1 MVENVTKKRFVCSL
15 RSHPLFFVLQTEIP
29 FFMKRL
35 LISFLSF
42 LLLGVKKFKWFDLL
56 HPPFLFSLFRT
67 FQTENPF
74 LILVQRDCL
83 LRHCRYLSEL
93 YFVITKKN
101 ANTLKIYIGKSLK
114 RTKKKIFNMAARQS
128 RSWYMRFL
136 IKILSPFCCRPSPS
150 QTNSFA
156 DLSTC
161 NHILLHSRWKG
172 SIGCMNL
179 WQNKVQK

>member
-1 MVENVTKKRFVCSL
+1 MKSNQLHHVVSYSSCFIWFLRALSPDKKKMVENVTKKRFVCSL
-15 RSHPLFFVLQTEIP
+15 RSLPLFFVLQTEIP

-93 YFVITKKN
+93 YFVITKKKQMQ
-101 ANTLKIYIGKSLK
+101 TRWKYILAKVWKEQRKKSSIW
-114 RTKKKIFNMAARQS
+114 RHAS
-128 RSWYMRFL
+128 
-136 IKILSPFCCRPSPS
+136 
-150 QTNSFA
+150 A
-156 DLSTC
+156 DLDIWDS
-161 NHILLHSRWKG
+161 
-172 SIGCMNL
+172 
-179 WQNKVQK
+179 

>member
-1 MVENVTKKRFVCSL
+1 MFHLFFEGTIPRQKKMVENVTKKRFVCSL
-15 RSHPLFFVLQTEIP
+15 RSLPLFFVLQTEIP

-101 ANTLKIYIGKSLK
+101 KCKHAENIYWQKFEKNKEKNLQYGGTPAQI
-114 RTKKKIFNMAARQS
+114 
-128 RSWYMRFL
+128 L
-136 IKILSPFCCRPSPS
+136 IYEIP
-150 QTNSFA
+150 N
-156 DLSTC
+156 
-161 NHILLHSRWKG
+161 
-172 SIGCMNL
+172 
-179 WQNKVQK
+179 